1 MMLFIGGMLVGASM
15 AIFTMALCAVAKK
28 ADEQAERMAR
38 DGNYGCVQCGRQN
51 GNEGVDTVPDAERGS
66 EV

>member
-1 MMLFIGGMLVGASM
+1 MLFIGGMIVGASM
-15 AIFTMALCAVAKK
+15 AIFTMALCTVAKK

-38 DGNYGCVQCGRQN
+38 DGNYGCIQCGRQN
-51 GNEGVDTVPDAERGS
+51 GNEGVDTVPDAERGG